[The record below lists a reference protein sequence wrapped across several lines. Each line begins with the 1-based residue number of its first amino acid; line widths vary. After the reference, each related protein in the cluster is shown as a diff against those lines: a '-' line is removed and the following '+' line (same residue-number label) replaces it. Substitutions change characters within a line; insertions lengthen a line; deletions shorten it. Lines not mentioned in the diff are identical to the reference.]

1 MHPRDPAGAWKTF
14 AAVAYAIASTTCGL
28 CCIARGNLS
37 VSGGVAAVFAL
48 AHGRIIAAYLV
59 HECAHSSIFF
69 ERRWNTALGVAMLW
83 VSGCPYCDFQ
93 HVKRLH
99 VAHHIDRADTTSFHY
114 KAELRALP
122 RAIKGTVLAM
132 EYCLVPIIEMLMH
145 VRVALRPLVALHD
158 PKVTARHRATAA
170 VGSVA
175 VATIWLGLF
184 ACGGMYALAQYA
196 AAAILM
202 LHVLSAHDAFQH
214 TYIVLTDDD
223 TYVPGPGDRTA
234 QYEDSNTY
242 SNLISVNY
250 PLLNLLSL
258 NFGYHNAHHA
268 KPMSLW
274 YTLPAIHE
282 AIYGSEALYT
292 KGGGSLQ
299 VVPMRELMGTW
310 FWNRIPRAIED
321 DYGVV
326 GSGQGRADTFIGS
339 LGVSFLTV

>member
-1 MHPRDPAGAWKTF
+1 
-14 AAVAYAIASTTCGL
+14 
-28 CCIARGNLS
+28 
-37 VSGGVAAVFAL
+37 
-48 AHGRIIAAYLV
+48 
-59 HECAHSSIFF
+59 
-69 ERRWNTALGVAMLW
+69 MLW

-258 NFGYHNAHHA
+258 NFGYHNAHHV
-268 KPMSLW
+268 KPTAPWFDLPTLHRERFGENPDTVIRLW
-274 YTLPAIHE
+274 PQLVMYHRYRRYRIFHDAPGLKDVSGKDFLRAAQSAQLT
-282 AIYGSEALYT
+282 
-292 KGGGSLQ
+292 GG
-299 VVPMRELMGTW
+299 
-310 FWNRIPRAIED
+310 NA
-321 DYGVV
+321 
-326 GSGQGRADTFIGS
+326 A
-339 LGVSFLTV
+339 SFLTSF